1 MRNRVEETAETSPDV
16 SLHTMSGSIIHAN
29 PKGEKQNPQIH
40 THIEK
45 AITTSNCTEAHQ
57 KI

>member
-29 PKGEKQNPQIH
+29 PKGENK
-40 THIEK
+40 THK
-45 AITTSNCTEAHQ
+45 YTLTL
-57 KI
+57 KKR